1 MNKKMQK
8 ITVWTGGLL
17 ALLGF
22 SSSNSL
28 ANVDTEQG
36 INKVTET
43 TPLYLIHADDL
54 ASQNKM
60 LSWHYSHSSHES
72 HWSHSS
78 HSSHYSHYSS
88 RW

>member
-1 MNKKMQK
+1 MNKKMMK
-8 ITVWTGGLL
+8 ITVWTGGLA

-28 ANVDTEQG
+28 ANVAPEQG
-36 INKVTET
+36 IKNVTEE
-43 TPLYLIHADDL
+43 TPLYLIHAQDL
-54 ASQNKM
+54 ASQNN
-60 LSWHYSHSSHES
+60 LLAWHYSHSSHES

-78 HSSHYSHYSS
+78 HHSHYSS